1 MITVDER
8 ALMFAAAA
16 HGGQIDKGGNSYIWH
31 PIRVALNFDH
41 AELRAV
47 ALLHD
52 VLEDTDATEDRL
64 RDMFGDPITDAVVAL
79 TKTPDQ
85 DYQDFIRQCAD
96 NFAARMVKI
105 ADLTDNMDIDRL
117 PRPIKESDILRLKKY
132 ANAVA
137 YLKSDGLSINT
148 ENDQ

>member
-16 HGGQIDKGGNSYIWH
+16 HGGQSDKGGHSYIWH

-52 VLEDTDATEDRL
+52 VLEDTEATEDRL
-64 RDMFGDPITDAVVAL
+64 RDLFGDSITDAVVAL

-85 DYQDFIRQCAD
+85 DYQDFIRQCGD
-96 NFAARMVKI
+96 NPTARLVKI
-105 ADLTDNMDIDRL
+105 ADLADNMDIDRL
-117 PRPIKESDILRLKKY
+117 PKPLTESDISRLEKY
-132 ANAVA
+132 ANAVST
-137 YLKSDGLSINT
+137 L